1 MEQRFK
7 QDLSVISK
15 PEAFAG
21 KEHLLRRALA
31 IHFIR
36 QGQFDLCDVFMNEA
50 GIDEEDELYM
60 TTELLKSEFQ
70 KLYSILKELK
80 ENRQLDQAIQ

>member
-1 MEQRFK
+1 M
-7 QDLSVISK
+7 SVISN

-36 QGQFDLCDVFMNEA
+36 QGQFDICDVFMKEA
-50 GIDEEDELYM
+50 GVDEEDELYM

-70 KLYSILKELK
+70 KLYSILREL
-80 ENRQLDQAIQ
+80 EEGHHLDQAIE